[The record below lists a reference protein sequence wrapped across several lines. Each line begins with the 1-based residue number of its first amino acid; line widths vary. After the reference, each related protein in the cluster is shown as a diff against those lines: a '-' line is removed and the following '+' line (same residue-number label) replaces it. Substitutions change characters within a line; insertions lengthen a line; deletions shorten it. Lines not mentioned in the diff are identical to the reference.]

1 MVSPRLIDTEVIAEC
16 VGWGYISND
25 LEDFVVLTGGVLCHS
40 CYDDTVGYKHT
51 VYLYE
56 EEARKARVLT
66 DAINTDYFE

>member
-1 MVSPRLIDTEVIAEC
+1 MVNTTVIAEC
-16 VGWGYISND
+16 AGCGYASSDIQ
-25 LEDFVVLTGGVLCHS
+25 DFVALTGGVLCHS